1 MNKAS
6 AILAILLVIAI
17 MGVPTAYLSGRNT
30 SSTELETK
38 YDSVLEEMRLE
49 HATASAELEASLA
62 RVQMDWELKHARLQS
77 SLREALLNTGVTLEI
92 LNTEHQPDEVVETV
106 DTFISQETYG
116 FLKVGM
122 RYEDVVAILGREG
135 ENRLNMMDA
144 DGSGISSYVWH
155 WINDEDIEV
164 RLTVTFEDLKL
175 SKKHYPAFKL

>member
-1 MNKAS
+1 MNNAS

-17 MGVPTAYLSGRNT
+17 MGVSTAYLSDRNT
-30 SSTELETK
+30 SSTELETR

-49 HATASAELEASLA
+49 HVTASAELEASLA

-77 SLREALLNTGVTLEI
+77 SLREALLNT
-92 LNTEHQPDEVVETV
+92 EHQPDEVVETV

-116 FLKVGM
+116 FLNVGM
-122 RYEDVVAILGREG
+122 RYEDVVTILGREG

-155 WINDEDIEV
+155 WINDEGIEV
-164 RLTVTFEDLKL
+164 HLTVTFEDLKL
-175 SKKHYPAFKL
+175 SKNHYPAFKL